1 MSEWISVT
9 QCPTSDTSLN
19 TREPNEPSLSQ
30 ITACSETSDE
40 FSADSVAR
48 KLQFF
53 NELPDYIRKLER
65 KKLAAERS
73 RDAKG
78 RKILD
83 LEAEVERQVLPDL
96 TARDTEASKG

>member
-9 QCPTSDTSLN
+9 QCPTSDNSLN
-19 TREPNEPSLSQ
+19 TSARGREPNEPSMSQ
-30 ITACSETSDE
+30 DTACSETSEE

-48 KLQFF
+48 KLHFF
-53 NELPDYIRKLER
+53 NGLPDYIRKLDR
-65 KKLAAERS
+65 RKLAAERS

-83 LEAEVERQVLPDL
+83 LEAEVER
-96 TARDTEASKG
+96 